1 MAEILLY
8 VAIGVAAV
16 VGWVGHVVW
25 FSLYRRRFMFSDTK
39 RFTVVTKDSLTLMF
53 SELWDRIPDLD
64 ELPKPVKD
72 EDIVGTIEISTRFK
86 EGDK

>member
-1 MAEILLY
+1 MNEILLY
-8 VAIGVAAV
+8 VAISVAAV

-25 FSLYRRRFMFSDTK
+25 FSLYRRRF
-39 RFTVVTKDSLTLMF
+39 MF